1 MHLPVC
7 FLPTVL
13 ALMSFC
19 VINPQSISKKKRR
32 EAGRAVRLRANPNL
46 RMPQLI
52 DERHIATG
60 EVMSKDAALRK
71 IEQLTDQLLADD
83 DENELSNADAKLL
96 ATSQFEPVYDSV
108 ELSEAVRIAE
118 LTEARKTIS
127 RRKAKFDEDK
137 PRFLGYILSRLSE
150 NAKYKLKS
158 QPNYSKARDEEDL
171 VAIWKM
177 IEEMHGSRGQYS
189 DVLISQKLF
198 AARQGSKSFEAYVVY
213 FQDLLDMLAVH
224 GAAPS
229 NRDQTIM
236 FLQSIN

>member
-1 MHLPVC
+1 MNKIKE
-7 FLPTVL
+7 L
-13 ALMSFC
+13 A
-19 VINPQSISKKKRR
+19 
-32 EAGRAVRLRANPNL
+32 
-46 RMPQLI
+46 
-52 DERHIATG
+52 
-60 EVMSKDAALRK
+60 
-71 IEQLTDQLLADD
+71 DQLLADD
-83 DENELSNADAKLL
+83 DENELSYADAKLL

-177 IEEMHGSRGQYS
+177 IEE
-189 DVLISQKLF
+189 K
-198 AARQGSKSFEAYVVY
+198 
-213 FQDLLDMLAVH
+213 H
-224 GAAPS
+224 GASTLMCSSVRSYMLLGGDQNLLRPMWYTFRIFWTCLRYMELHRQIVIRRLCFFNQSTS
-229 NRDQTIM
+229 NHLE
-236 FLQSIN
+236 LQSEIF